1 MRALKISQSITNRNA
16 DSIEKYLADIG
27 KIELLSAEE
36 EINLARKIRKG
47 DQAALD
53 RLVKT
58 NLRFVVSVAKKY
70 QNRGLAL
77 ADLINE
83 GNLGLIKAAGRFD
96 DTKGFKFI
104 SFAVW
109 WIRQNI
115 MQAISDHNRVVRLPA
130 NQVAGIMR
138 INKCSIEL
146 EQRLERAPT
155 LAELSEAVE
164 MPEDKI
170 NDHLWNAPMSYSLDM
185 QSSEEGFTLM
195 DVLQQHAEPEPD
207 ASLMMDSRNEE
218 LERLM
223 CALPQRAQEIISL
236 FYGLNDHPPLSLD
249 DIADRYNIGRE
260 RVRQIKDQGL
270 KALRERV
277 KNNLVAAGYAM

>member
-1 MRALKISQSITNRNA
+1 MRALKISQSITNRNS
-16 DSIEKYLADIG
+16 DSIEKYLADIA

-36 EINLARKIRKG
+36 EINLAQKIKKG

-83 GNLGLIKAAGRFD
+83 GNLGLIKAAQRFD

-138 INKCSIEL
+138 IKKCSMEL
-146 EQRLERAPT
+146 EQQLEREPT
-155 LAELSEAVE
+155 LAELSEVVE
-164 MPEDKI
+164 MSEDKI
-170 NDHLWNAPMSYSLDM
+170 SDHLWNAPMSYSLDM
-185 QSSEEGFTLM
+185 HSTEDGFTLM
-195 DVLQQHAEPEPD
+195 DVLEQAVEPEPD
-207 ASLMMDSRNEE
+207 ASLMMDSRNDE
-218 LERLM
+218 LGRLLQ
-223 CALPQRAQEIISL
+223 ALPVRAQEIITL
-236 FYGLNDHPPLSLD
+236 FYGLYDHPPLSLD
-249 DIADRYNIGRE
+249 DIAERYNLGRE

-270 KALRERV
+270 KMLRAKV
-277 KNNLVAAGYAM
+277 KNTMVSTDYAM